1 MVKIIELDKPNL
13 SKIKMNCDD
22 IIDSKLTKY
31 PMVNDVW
38 SKTSFN
44 IIVGKMGQGKTSLI
58 TNLVKKVFKGVFHHI
73 YVFIPHNSRV
83 SIDNDIYGQ
92 YIPDE
97 DLYDTLTEDN
107 LNDVYEKLKDNSD
120 NCEYSLLIIDDFQAQ
135 LKDPEIIKVLQKII
149 TKQRHLRATT
159 FLLQQN
165 FQALVKP
172 LRELVG
178 NVITYNVG
186 KSQLTK
192 MFDEIVQM
200 EKGQY
205 QDLIDLAFQD
215 PHDWILI
222 NINGN
227 RNIYRMFDKIDL
239 TEN

>member
-22 IIDSKLTKY
+22 IIDDKLKKY

-44 IIVGKMGQGKTSLI
+44 IIVGKMGQGKTSLA
-58 TNLVKKVFKGVFHHI
+58 TNLVKKVFKNIFHHI
-73 YVFIPHNSRV
+73 YVFMPHNSRV

-97 DLYDTLTEDN
+97 CLYDTLTEEN
-107 LNDVYEKLKDNSD
+107 LMEVYDKLQESSE

-135 LKDPEIIKVLQKII
+135 LKDPEIVKVLQKII

-172 LRELVG
+172 LRELVS

-192 MFDEIVQM
+192 MFDEIVQI

-239 TEN
+239 E